1 MLIRVFDNSKT
12 YKQEKN
18 MKKITSLVTGVALA
32 GIAFANAANSTTLE
46 DVQSRGDLRCGVSGG
61 VPGFSAPNDA
71 GKMVGID
78 AAVCDA
84 VAAAVL
90 GDASKVTYIPLTA
103 KERFTALSS
112 GEIDVLSR
120 NTTHTLTREASL
132 GLNFTYYNYIDGQ
145 GFMVMKDSG
154 IGSALELDGA
164 SICVQAGTTTELN
177 MADYFRNNDMDFTPV
192 GYETSTQTREG
203 FEGGACDVLTSDK
216 SQLAAL
222 STEMS
227 DPSSIL
233 ILPETISK
241 EPLGPVVAQGDDQ
254 WMDIVAFTLY
264 ALINAEE
271 LGVSSENIDE
281 LVSNPGNPSVGRL
294 VGSEGDTGEKLGLS
308 ADWSYQVI
316 KQVGNYGEIYE
327 STVEPIGIP
336 RAGSVND
343 LWTRGGILYAPPIR

>member
-1 MLIRVFDNSKT
+1 
-12 YKQEKN
+12 
-18 MKKITSLVTGVALA
+18 MKYVTSLVTSVALA
-32 GIAFANAANSTTLE
+32 GIAFATSVSASTLE
-46 DVQSRGDLRCGVSGG
+46 EVQNRGELRCGVSGG

-90 GDASKVTYIPLTA
+90 GDASKVTYIPLNA

-145 GFMVMKDSG
+145 GFMVMKDAG
-154 IGSALELDGA
+154 ISSALELDGA

-177 MADYFRNNDMDFTPV
+177 MADYFRNNNMDYTPV

-216 SQLAAL
+216 SQLAAI
-222 STEMS
+222 EHR
-227 DPSSIL
+227 D
-233 ILPETISK
+233 
-241 EPLGPVVAQGDDQ
+241 
-254 WMDIVAFTLY
+254 
-264 ALINAEE
+264 
-271 LGVSSENIDE
+271 
-281 LVSNPGNPSVGRL
+281 GRP
-294 VGSEGDTGEKLGLS
+294 
-308 ADWSYQVI
+308 
-316 KQVGNYGEIYE
+316 KQDN
-327 STVEPIGIP
+327 
-336 RAGSVND
+336 
-343 LWTRGGILYAPPIR
+343 LTRDHF

>member
-1 MLIRVFDNSKT
+1 
-12 YKQEKN
+12 
-18 MKKITSLVTGVALA
+18 MKSTFKVAA
-32 GIAFANAANSTTLE
+32 SVAAAAFAVSQVASAATLD
-46 DVQSRGDLRCGVSGG
+46 DVKARGELKCGISGG

-71 GKMVGID
+71 GRMVGID

-112 GEIDVLSR
+112 GEVDVLSR

-145 GFMVMKDSG
+145 GFMVKKDSG
-154 IGSALELDGA
+154 IKSALELDGA

-177 MADYFRNNDMDFTPV
+177 MADYFRNNKMDFTPV

-222 STEMS
+222 RTEMK
-227 DPSSIL
+227 DPNGAVL
-233 ILPETISK
+233 LPETISK
-241 EPLGPVVAQGDDQ
+241 EPLGPVVRQGDDQ

-271 LGVSSENIDE
+271 AGITSKNIDSMKANPPNPDVARILGTE
-281 LVSNPGNPSVGRL
+281 GNMGRNAWIVSR
-294 VGSEGDTGEKLGLS
+294 LGLQRDQAS
-308 ADWSYQVI
+308 
-316 KQVGNYGEIYE
+316 G
-327 STVEPIGIP
+327 
-336 RAGSVND
+336 
-343 LWTRGGILYAPPIR
+343 

>member
-1 MLIRVFDNSKT
+1 
-12 YKQEKN
+12 
-18 MKKITSLVTGVALA
+18 MKSTFKVAA
-32 GIAFANAANSTTLE
+32 SVAAAAFAVSQVASAATLD
-46 DVQSRGDLRCGVSGG
+46 DVKARGELKCGVSGG

-71 GKMVGID
+71 GRMVGID

-112 GEIDVLSR
+112 GEVDVLSR

-145 GFMVMKDSG
+145 GFMVKKDSG
-154 IGSALELDGA
+154 IKSALELDGA

-177 MADYFRNNDMDFTPV
+177 MADYFRNNKMDFTPV

-222 STEMS
+222 RTEMK
-227 DPSSIL
+227 DPSGAVL
-233 ILPETISK
+233 LPETISK
-241 EPLGPVVAQGDDQ
+241 EPLGPVVRQGDDQ
-254 WMDIVAFTLY
+254 WMDIVAYTLY

-271 LGVSSENIDE
+271 AGITSANID
-281 LVSNPGNPSVGRL
+281 SMKANPPNPDVARIVGAEGNM
-294 VGSEGDTGEKLGLS
+294 GEMLGLS
-308 ADWSYQVI
+308 ADWAYNAI
-316 KQVGNYGEIYE
+316 KQVGNYGEIYAR
-327 STVEPIGIP
+327 TVEPIGIP

-343 LWTRGGILYAPPIR
+343 LWTRGGVLYAPPVR

>member
-1 MLIRVFDNSKT
+1 MN
-12 YKQEKN
+12 
-18 MKKITSLVTGVALA
+18 KITSLFTSVA
-32 GIAFANAANSTTLE
+32 IIVVAFATSTNASTLE
-46 DVQSRGDLRCGVSGG
+46 DVQSRGELRCGVSGG

-222 STEMS
+222 STEMA

-294 VGSEGDTGEKLGLS
+294 VGAEGDTGEKLGLS

>member
-1 MLIRVFDNSKT
+1 MKSMKVASTAAAVVFA
-12 YKQEKN
+12 
-18 MKKITSLVTGVALA
+18 TSQIAVAA
-32 GIAFANAANSTTLE
+32 TLD
-46 DVQSRGDLRCGVSGG
+46 DVKARGELRCGVSGG
-61 VPGFSAPNDA
+61 VPGFSAPDDS
-71 GKMVGID
+71 GRMQGID

-90 GDASKVTYIPLTA
+90 GDSSKVTFIPLTA
-103 KERFTALSS
+103 KERFTALAS

-145 GFMVMKDSG
+145 GFMVKKDLGVS
-154 IGSALELDGA
+154 SALELDGA

-177 MADYFRNNDMDFTPV
+177 MADYFRNNNMDFTPV

-222 STEMS
+222 STEMA
-227 DPSSIL
+227 DPDAVML
-233 ILPETISK
+233 LPETISK
-241 EPLGPVVAQGDDQ
+241 EPLGPVVRQGDDQ

-271 LGVSSENIDE
+271 LGITSDNIDDMKA
-281 LVSNPGNPSVGRL
+281 NPPSPNVARILG
-294 VGSEGDTGEKLGLS
+294 VEGEGGEMLGLS
-308 ADWSYQVI
+308 SDWAYNAI
-316 KQVGNYGEIYE
+316 KQVGNYGEIYAR
-327 STVEPIGIP
+327 TVEPIGIQ